1 MRKQWI
7 RLALSFVLSLFLTVA
22 ASPVFAAETNVLQ
35 RHDTVVPTSQTVE
48 NVVVIGG
55 DAIIQGTVRDSV
67 VVIDGNLDI
76 LRTAHIKGVVLVMG
90 GKINQEPGA
99 QVTDNVL
106 NITFDQPLWNS
117 LLIGGAMLIGLWF
130 VRLLASLAFMIGP
143 VLLFFI
149 VGRKMDSFE
158 SLLERSVWRLMTV
171 GFVSGI
177 VMLTVSILLSITVIG
192 IPLAIVLVLFVLL
205 AFLTGLTAIS
215 KTIGRWVPGT
225 QERPLW
231 MSVFGGALILTAAFN
246 VPLFGGILLLLLFWI
261 SLGMATLW
269 LWEKRKRT

>member
-7 RLALSFVLSLFLTVA
+7 RLALSFVLSLYLTIA
-22 ASPVFAAETNVLQ
+22 ASPVFAAETNMLQ
-35 RHDTVVPTSQTVE
+35 RHDTVVPASQTVE

-76 LRTAHIKGVVLVMG
+76 LRTAHIKGAVLVMG
-90 GKINQEPGA
+90 GKITQEPGA

-130 VRLLASLAFMIGP
+130 VRLLASLALMLAP

-177 VMLTVSILLSITVIG
+177 VMLAVSILLSITVIG
-192 IPLAIVLVLFVLL
+192 IPLAIVLVLLVLL

-215 KTIGRWVPGT
+215 KTIGRWIPGT

-231 MSVFGGALILTAAFN
+231 MLVFGGALILTAAFN
-246 VPLFGGILLLLLFWI
+246 VPLFGGILLLFLFWI

-269 LWEKRKRT
+269 LWDKRKGT